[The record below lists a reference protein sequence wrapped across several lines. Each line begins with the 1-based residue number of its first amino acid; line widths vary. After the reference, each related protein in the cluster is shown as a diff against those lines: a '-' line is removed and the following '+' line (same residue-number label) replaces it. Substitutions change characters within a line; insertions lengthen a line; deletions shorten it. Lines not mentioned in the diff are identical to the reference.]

1 MNPLNPRNA
10 QWAALF
16 RGCLIPVCLCL
27 IVLGSGQLDRAI
39 ANPRIIIA
47 GDAEMT
53 RAQRGNETF
62 FSQVSDDLDELLQDI
77 KRQFKKFSE
86 DLRKIPESEGFK
98 RLEKEWKRLLDK
110 IKRAEKLVRH
120 KFQKEILTRL
130 KEELQKLKEKFQ
142 KQKKKKE
149 VKPLEV

>member
-1 MNPLNPRNA
+1 MNLLNPRYAERNMLSRA
-10 QWAALF
+10 F
-16 RGCLIPVCLCL
+16 LIPVLL
-27 IVLGSGQLDRAI
+27 TLTVLGSGQLDRAL
-39 ANPRIIIA
+39 ANPRIIVR
-47 GDAEMT
+47 DAEVT
-53 RAQRGNETF
+53 RALRGNETY
-62 FSQVSDDLDELLQDI
+62 FSQVSDDLDELLEDI
-77 KRQFKKFSE
+77 TRQLKKFSE

-130 KEELQKLKEKFQ
+130 KKELEKLKEKFQ
-142 KQKKKKE
+142 KHKKKKE